1 MHKKRTISKVL
12 KLKDTR
18 KKEVELEVKK
28 ASDMVDDEKQKLNA
42 LEKDFSD
49 SMNHFNEQ
57 NSGGSMDVQNI
68 NAYYDFFSRINGKII
83 EQKKIHEERKNDLK
97 TLKNDLADA
106 HKDQKVFEILN
117 DKAIKAEHRE
127 KRAAEQKEADFFAI
141 SRRLK

>member
-1 MHKKRTISKVL
+1 MHKKKTISKVL
-12 KLKDTR
+12 KLKDNR

-28 ASDMVDDEKQKLNA
+28 ASDMVDEEKEKLSA

-49 SMNHFNEQ
+49 SMNNFNEQ
-57 NSGGSMDVQNI
+57 NSGGAVDIQNI
-68 NAYYDFFSRINGKII
+68 NAYYDFFSRINGRIS
-83 EQKKIHEERKNDLK
+83 EQKKVHEKRENELK

-117 DKAIKAEHRE
+117 DKVIKAENRE
-127 KRAAEQKEADFFAI
+127 KLAAEQKEADFFSI